1 MGVSEVSEGGLAC
14 EGVRSEVVLC
24 GGGKGPTEEGGGVGR
39 VERGGRSGEE
49 VRVERKESEA
59 EAREAEEEERED
71 SCCK

>member
-1 MGVSEVSEGGLAC
+1 M
-14 EGVRSEVVLC
+14 
-24 GGGKGPTEEGGGVGR
+24 GR

-59 EAREAEEEERED
+59 EAREAEEERED